1 MYEKSK
7 LILSQIPK
15 VFYENRYCDQKGFS
29 ILVCGGK
36 DKKGKFTNEVLKLEI
51 PSFKVKK
58 LSSMVKPHLQYNKFL
73 DESFHFLEVNSE
85 ITKTRTYQYVKKRTV
100 LFNTSFISKLS
111 LIGGWIYCSG
121 WYYRYDINNNTL
133 NFIVNLNVARD
144 FAAST
149 VFEGKIVVTGGLH

>member
-1 MYEKSK
+1 M
-7 LILSQIPK
+7 
-15 VFYENRYCDQKGFS
+15 
-29 ILVCGGK
+29 VCGRK

-51 PSFKVKK
+51 PSFKVKNF
-58 LSSMVKPHLQYNKFL
+58 SSMVKPHIQYNKFL
-73 DESFHFLEVNSE
+73 EESFHFLEVNSE

-111 LIGGWIYCSG
+111 LIGGWIFCSG

-133 NFIVNLNVARD
+133 NKIANFNVARG